1 MAHYKN
7 YLRYAAY
14 DDLGGKFPG
23 NIVIFYYKGLGVTK
37 AMFKAIDNERGK
49 SWQLEKLIPCYLRYI
64 GNKNRGGKN
73 ESLKRQRQKEEK

>member
-23 NIVIFYYKGLGVTK
+23 NLVIFYYKGLGVTK
-37 AMFKAIDNERGK
+37 AMFRAIDNEKGK
-49 SWQLEKLIPCYLRYI
+49 S
-64 GNKNRGGKN
+64 
-73 ESLKRQRQKEEK
+73 

>member
-14 DDLGGKFPG
+14 DNLGGKFPG
-23 NIVIFYYKGLGVTK
+23 NLVIFYYKGLGVTK
-37 AMFKAIDNERGK
+37 AMFRAIDNE
-49 SWQLEKLIPCYLRYI
+49 IHCYLRYI

-73 ESLKRQRQKEEK
+73 ERLKRQRQKEEK